1 MNIIIK
7 AIMRNYK
14 KKNEDHK
21 DLFFQIKTV
30 VRVREKKKN
39 INNGY
44 FVINNFLQLVILK
57 RK

>member
-7 AIMRNYK
+7 AILMRNYK

-30 VRVREKKKN
+30 DRVRKKEKRTL
-39 INNGY
+39 IM
-44 FVINNFLQLVILK
+44 VIL
-57 RK
+57 

>member
-7 AIMRNYK
+7 AILMRNYK

-21 DLFFQIKTV
+21 DLFFQIKIV
-30 VRVREKKKN
+30 DRVREKREEN

-44 FVINNFLQLVILK
+44 FVINNFL
-57 RK
+57 